1 MKLNNFGDTMKIA
14 NLFLI
19 TTLLTLFT
27 ACGGAGG
34 TETGTTDPS
43 NVDTTTAAA
52 HIQNAASA
60 LVLSIDS
67 ADLSANM
74 SPALNRYLIDGTSAE
89 WDTYTSPTNGVYL
102 SDIFGS
108 ETEEPRV
115 VTKVR
120 VLLDSFH
127 STVESILANDPDLS
141 CTGSTALTGATSTI
155 DIAFYGSIA
164 NGTSADPFFDC
175 LFTES
180 DATLLYGSDADGNL
194 HLVEM
199 SNSTSTNTEQPET
212 RGDEVSLY
220 QVISGIFGEATES
233 GVTAAYLDLQYTQA
247 TIYNGVD
254 GSYGTDDDNEFKSRS
269 RITGRVILDTA
280 GEPTDSAGDF
290 SIVKYDRS
298 PNPEGTPVETI
309 TQSMGRG
316 NFLAGG
322 NSIFRINSN
331 VDALVG
337 LDGEFCLLV
346 PTDGSLPDTDTDTNC
361 TSLETGFAWGSVTFP
376 FDLTPAISAT
386 LTDNDFFAGDESELI
401 DDDGSDF
408 TIPTY

>member
-1 MKLNNFGDTMKIA
+1 MKITR
-14 NLFLI
+14 LFLI
-19 TTLLTLFT
+19 ASLLTLFS
-27 ACGGAGG
+27 ACGDVGG
-34 TETGTTDPS
+34 TETGTTDPG

-52 HIQNAASA
+52 HMQNTANA

-67 ADLSANM
+67 TDFSADLS
-74 SPALNRYLIDGTSAE
+74 PTLNRFLIDGTSAE

-120 VLLDSFH
+120 VLLESFH
-127 STVESILANDPDLS
+127 STVEDILATDSSLN
-141 CTGSTALTGATSTI
+141 CTGATALSGAASTI
-155 DIAFYGSIA
+155 NIAFYGSIA
-164 NGTSADPFFDC
+164 NGTAANPFFDC
-175 LFTES
+175 ISIEDNT
-180 DATLLYGSDADGNL
+180 TRLYGSDADGNL

-199 SNSTSTNTEQPET
+199 SEETSTNTEQTET

-220 QVISGIFGEATES
+220 QVISGVFAEATES
-233 GVTAAYLDLQYTQA
+233 GSTAAYLDLQYTQA

-254 GSYGTDDDNEFKSRS
+254 GNFGTDDDNEFKSRS
-269 RITGRVILDTA
+269 RITGRVALDPN

-298 PNPEGTPVETI
+298 PNPEGVPIETI

-316 NFLAGG
+316 DFLAGG

-331 VDALVG
+331 VDAFVG

-346 PTDGSLPDTDTDTNC
+346 PSDGTLPETDTASNC
-361 TSLETGFAWGSVTFP
+361 TSLETNFAWGSATFP
-376 FDLTPAISAT
+376 FNLSPAISAT

-408 TIPTY
+408 TIPSY